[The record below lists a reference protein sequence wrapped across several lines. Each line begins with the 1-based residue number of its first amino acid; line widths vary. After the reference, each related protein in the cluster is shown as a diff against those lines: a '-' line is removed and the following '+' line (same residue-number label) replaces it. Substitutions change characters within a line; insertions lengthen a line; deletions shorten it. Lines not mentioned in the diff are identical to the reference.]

1 MADGFEMRCVYMM
14 TDENITANADKKIL
28 FGIIPSLTLVNKK
41 KSLQPF
47 YLWGL
52 SGFFDS
58 RRYVLYII
66 IWQISEDFLCF
77 L

>member
-1 MADGFEMRCVYMM
+1 MM

-28 FGIIPSLTLVNKK
+28 FWYNPEFDTCKLK
-41 KSLQPF
+41 KSLQTL

-58 RRYVLYII
+58 RRYVLYYYLAD
-66 IWQISEDFLCF
+66 S
-77 L
+77 